1 MRRAVVLSAVRTPV
15 GRYGGALSAI
25 RPDDLAAVVIG
36 AAVGRAGVDPAEIE
50 DVYFGCANQA
60 GEDNRNVARMAALLA
75 GLPDSV
81 AGVTVN
87 RLCAS
92 GLSAVVGASHAIAAG
107 DGDLFVAGG
116 VESMSRAPLALA
128 KPEKAFPRG
137 DQRVYD
143 TTLGWRFPNSRLEAM
158 FPLESMGETGENVAE
173 RWGVSREEQDAFGLE
188 SQRRWAAAQESGRFA
203 DELVPV
209 DGVER
214 DEHPRPDT
222 SAEALAS
229 LEPAFRENGTVT
241 AGNAAGINDGA
252 AALVVASEEKAR
264 ALGAGLLGRFVA
276 SAVAGVDP
284 RVMGIGPVP
293 AVRKLLSRTGIRVG
307 ELDLVELN
315 EAFASQSLVVIRE
328 LGLDPEKVNVNGGAI
343 ALGHP
348 LGMSGAR
355 LVVTLLHELRRRE
368 GRLGLATLCVGVGQG
383 QAALFERVT
392 SSPASPRPRPAGKAQ
407 RGATSSTPPAGASP
421 RGRARAGRRLRP
433 GRSRPPARGR
443 AP

>member
-1 MRRAVVLSAVRTPV
+1 MARAVVLAAVRTPV
-15 GRYGGALSAI
+15 GRYGGALSDV
-25 RPDDLAAVVIG
+25 RPDDLAARAI
-36 AAVGRAGVDPAEIE
+36 AAVVERAGVVPTEIE

-92 GLSAVVGASHAIAAG
+92 GLSAVVSACHAVAAG

-116 VESMSRAPLALA
+116 VESMSRAPLAMA
-128 KPEKAFPRG
+128 KTDRAFPSG
-137 DQRVYD
+137 DQTVYD
-143 TTLGWRFPNSRLEAM
+143 TTLGWRFPNPRMEER

-173 RWGVSREEQDAFGLE
+173 RWDVSREDQDAFALE
-188 SQRRWAAAQESGRFA
+188 SQRRHAAAVDEGRFD

-209 DGVER
+209 GDVVR

-222 SAEALAS
+222 TAEKLAALK
-229 LEPAFRENGTVT
+229 PAFRKGGTVT
-241 AGNAAGINDGA
+241 AGNSSGVNDGA
-252 AALVVASEEKAR
+252 AALVIASEERAR
-264 ALGAGLLGRFVA
+264 ELDAEPLGAFVA

-293 AVRKLLSRTGIRVG
+293 AVRKLLERAGV
-307 ELDLVELN
+307 EAADLDLVELN
-315 EAFASQSLVVIRE
+315 EAFASQSLAVIRE
-328 LGLDPEKVNVNGGAI
+328 LGLDREKVNVNGGAI

-355 LVVTLLHELRRRE
+355 LVVSLLHELRRRG
-368 GRLGLATLCVGVGQG
+368 GRYGLATLCVGVGQG
-383 QAALFERVT
+383 QAALFERGP
-392 SSPASPRPRPAGKAQ
+392 S
-407 RGATSSTPPAGASP
+407 
-421 RGRARAGRRLRP
+421 
-433 GRSRPPARGR
+433 
-443 AP
+443 